1 MWRVSKLRKFSGVEE
16 KVQQNQFENDQDL
29 VEDIIGNDIM
39 YANVSWKSEFF
50 VVTGKTLY
58 SQKSNKKTEILS
70 KQEKEWTK
78 ALTQRLTHLPVP

>member
-1 MWRVSKLRKFSGVEE
+1 
-16 KVQQNQFENDQDL
+16 
-29 VEDIIGNDIM
+29 M